1 MKFDG
6 MRLFLTYMAAH
17 PGKKLLFMGQEF
29 GQFKEWAFEEGLDWM
44 LLDYEKHKKL
54 LEFSKELNHFY
65 KDHPQLWEIDYGW
78 DGFSWISSDDSA
90 NSTIAFRRMSK
101 SGKELIGIFN
111 FTPNEHTEYRIGVPE
126 NATYRV
132 VFDSSLKKYGGS
144 KQRLAGTY
152 KASTKKPMHG
162 FDQSI
167 GVKLGGLNAIFIEK
181 V

>member
-1 MKFDG
+1 
-6 MRLFLTYMAAH
+6 
-17 PGKKLLFMGQEF
+17 
-29 GQFKEWAFEEGLDWM
+29 
-44 LLDYEKHKKL
+44 
-54 LEFSKELNHFY
+54 
-65 KDHPQLWEIDYGW
+65 
-78 DGFSWISSDDSA
+78 
-90 NSTIAFRRMSK
+90 
-101 SGKELIGIFN
+101 LIGIFN
-111 FTPNEHTEYRIGVPE
+111 FTPNEHAEYRIGVPE

>member
-1 MKFDG
+1 
-6 MRLFLTYMAAH
+6 
-17 PGKKLLFMGQEF
+17 
-29 GQFKEWAFEEGLDWM
+29 M